1 VTEAIQLVTYEL
13 DAFPHGL
20 ITLLR
25 IQNITNSFFNLER
38 VITTHNLG
46 KLFTQIE
53 LGNKTQTKNIEN
65 QIFLFLDYSVNMKLL
80 TNALLTKMDKDNDG
94 SVSQSDFV
102 YFILNSLRHFNI
114 SYSHRV
120 DEYLK
125 SYFDI
130 YQSSVHGLLKKYGLK
145 DISLCE
151 SALFRHL
158 FCFFTVLNL
167 I

>member
-1 VTEAIQLVTYEL
+1 
-13 DAFPHGL
+13 
-20 ITLLR
+20 
-25 IQNITNSFFNLER
+25 
-38 VITTHNLG
+38 
-46 KLFTQIE
+46 
-53 LGNKTQTKNIEN
+53 
-65 QIFLFLDYSVNMKLL
+65 MKLL
-80 TNALLTKMDKDNDG
+80 TSALLSKMDKDNDG

-102 YFILNSLRHFNI
+102 YFVLNSLKHFNI

-145 DISLCE
+145 DISLCK
-151 SALFRHL
+151 FV
-158 FCFFTVLNL
+158 FFFN